1 MMVNQIFNS
10 GKSATIIPQAI
21 NSSLKLVVFQIG
33 KLTLSLP
40 VEQVKKVTKYSQIH
54 GSGLSYVNLT
64 HLGEQEVTII
74 DLHQKIFKVSQN
86 ELSAEK
92 GYFIITSDTNGDSLG
107 IRVLQT
113 PTLLDVPFSQIR
125 ILPISYRH
133 ADTLEIASHVAVI
146 PQEDETLQTIFILDL
161 DRLC

>member
-1 MMVNQIFNS
+1 MVNQIFNAD
-10 GKSATIIPQAI
+10 KSARIISQTI

-40 VEQVKKVTKYSQIH
+40 VEQVTKVTKFTPTY

-64 HLGEQEVTII
+64 HLGEQEIPII
-74 DLHQKIFKVSQN
+74 DLHHKLFKVSQN
-86 ELSAEK
+86 ELSSAK
-92 GYFIITSDTNGDSLG
+92 GYFIITRNTTGDSVG

-113 PTLLDVPFSQIR
+113 PTLLDVPFSHIR

-146 PQEDETLQTIFILDL
+146 PQDDETLQTIFILDL
-161 DRLC
+161 DCLC

>member
-1 MMVNQIFNS
+1 MVKQIFNS
-10 GKSATIIPQAI
+10 YKSATIIPQAI
-21 NSSLKLVVFQIG
+21 NSFLKLVVFQVG

-40 VEQVKKVTKYSQIH
+40 VEQVTKVTKYSLIH
-54 GSGLSYVNLT
+54 GSGLSHVNLA
-64 HLGEQEVTII
+64 HLGNQEVTII
-74 DLHQKIFKVSQN
+74 DLHQKLFKISQD
-86 ELSAEK
+86 ELSSEK
-92 GYFIITSDTNGDSLG
+92 GYFIITSNTTGDSLG

-133 ADTLEIASHVAVI
+133 ADTLEVASHVAII
-146 PQEDETLQTIFILDL
+146 PQEDETLQTIFILDV